1 MRVVLLSGG
10 VGGAKL
16 ALGFYHALPPGRLSV
31 VANTGDDLELQG
43 LRVCPDLDI
52 LLYTLAG
59 RVNPRTGWGLS
70 GDSFHALEM
79 LEELGEPGWFRL
91 GDRDLA
97 VSLLRTRL
105 LAEGWRLTD
114 VSLLLADRMGL
125 AAALLPM
132 TDAWVQT
139 VVHTAEGE
147 RSFQEYFVRQGWQ
160 PRVLAVEFR
169 GAASSRVTPEVRA
182 ALAQCRLAVI
192 APSNP
197 YLSVDPIL
205 SVPGLREALR
215 SSPALKLA
223 VSPIVGGRA
232 LKGPAAKIMAELG
245 HQPSAATVAAHYRGL
260 VDLFIL
266 DQADAGLAGRI
277 KEMAVRPL
285 PTVMETLEDKVAL
298 ARALLALAQE
308 EAHAPG

>member
-31 VANTGDDLELQG
+31 VANTGDDLELHG

-59 RVNPRTGWGLS
+59 RVNTQTGWGLS
-70 GDSFHALEM
+70 GDGFQVLEM

-105 LAEGWRLTD
+105 LAAGWRLTD
-114 VSLLLADRMGL
+114 VSLLLADRLGV

-132 TDAWVQT
+132 SDAWVQT
-139 VVHTAEGE
+139 VVHTPEGE
-147 RSFQEYFVRQGWQ
+147 LSFQEYFVRQGWR
-160 PRVLAVEFR
+160 PRVLGVEFR
-169 GAASSRVTPEVRA
+169 GAAASQVTPEVRA
-182 ALAQCRLAVI
+182 ALAQCQLTVI

-197 YLSVDPIL
+197 YLSVDPML

-245 HQPSAATVAAHYRGL
+245 HQPSAATVAAHYQGL
-260 VDLFIL
+260 VDLFVL

-277 KEMAVRPL
+277 KGMAVRPL
-285 PTVMETLEDKVAL
+285 PTVMETLQQKVAL
-298 ARALLALAQE
+298 ARALLALARE
-308 EAHAPG
+308 GAHAPG